1 MLAES
6 IRDKVIIKWWNVVM
20 ADIEKAYAAQLTN
33 IETRYGKSLDSLCQL
48 LASTGLTKHG
58 ELLAHLKTD
67 LGFSHGDANAVA
79 HHFRGG
85 WSAPNIAHAAATDI
99 VDEIYAGPKAAL
111 RPIHDAIME
120 LIAPL
125 GDFDVAPKKG
135 YISLR
140 RKKQFAMLG
149 PATNTRV
156 ELGINGKDLGDF
168 DWLLPQPAGGMCHYK
183 IKLSALA
190 DIPSGLADILKT
202 AFDAAS

>member
-1 MLAES
+1 
-6 IRDKVIIKWWNVVM
+6 
-20 ADIEKAYAAQLTN
+20 
-33 IETRYGKSLDSLCQL
+33 
-48 LASTGLTKHG
+48 
-58 ELLAHLKTD
+58 
-67 LGFSHGDANAVA
+67 VA

-85 WSAPNIAHAAATDI
+85 WSAPNITQSAATDI
-99 VDEIYAGPKAAL
+99 IDDIYAGPKAAL

>member
-1 MLAES
+1 
-6 IRDKVIIKWWNVVM
+6 M

-48 LASTGLTKHG
+48 LAATGLTKHG

-67 LGFSHGDANAVA
+67 LEFSHGDANAVA

-85 WSAPNIAHAAATDI
+85 WSAPTIAHTAATDI
-99 VDEIYAGPKAAL
+99 IDDIYAGPKAAL

-120 LIAPL
+120 LITPL

-149 PATNTRV
+149 PATNSRV

-168 DWLLPQPAGGMCHYK
+168 DWLLPQPAGGMCQYK
-183 IKLSALA
+183 VKLSALA

>member
-1 MLAES
+1 
-6 IRDKVIIKWWNVVM
+6 
-20 ADIEKAYAAQLTN
+20 
-33 IETRYGKSLDSLCQL
+33 
-48 LASTGLTKHG
+48 
-58 ELLAHLKTD
+58 
-67 LGFSHGDANAVA
+67 
-79 HHFRGG
+79 
-85 WSAPNIAHAAATDI
+85 
-99 VDEIYAGPKAAL
+99 
-111 RPIHDAIME
+111 ME

-140 RKKQFAMLG
+140 RKRQFAMLG

-168 DWLLPQPAGGMCHYK
+168 DWLLPQPAGGMCQYK
-183 IKLSALA
+183 VKLSALA